1 MYKCYFYFITC
12 LELEWPWYRA
22 RRPGPE
28 VALAK
33 ARTNFL
39 KLEEA
44 QNLCILKMKVKPAE
58 SSNLTKKHDL
68 SLAEL
73 KTNYPIKLEAQK
85 CKRYQ

>member
-1 MYKCYFYFITC
+1 MYKCYFYFIIC
-12 LELEWPWYRA
+12 LDLECAWYQA

-44 QNLCILKMKVKPAE
+44 QNFCILIMKVKPAE
-58 SSNLTKKHDL
+58 SSNLTKKHDKL
-68 SLAEL
+68 PYKARSSKMQAL
-73 KTNYPIKLEAQK
+73 PIN
-85 CKRYQ
+85 